1 MSRTSPENTVAQGSR
16 LRGILKTMRPHQWTK
31 NVLIFAPIFFDQKLF
46 QWDNLL
52 RVVLGF
58 VLLCL
63 TASVV
68 YLVNDIVDVESDRK
82 HPKKRYRPIASG
94 QVPVSAAWTA
104 TAVLLAIVLVGSFLL
119 SPWLTITLLLYL
131 GLHFAYS
138 LRLKHIVLVDVLAIA
153 AGFVLR
159 ILAGVSIITVEN
171 FSPWLYAVTV
181 VFSLFLAVGKRRQ
194 EFIELG
200 DKAAEVRPVFA
211 DYNLRLL
218 DELLRL
224 ALFTTFLTYLLY
236 TIETTFPGEY
246 LIPTPGLLTVPFVL
260 YGLMRYLYLVFVRE
274 EGSAP
279 DEVLM
284 TDRPLQIAIVL
295 WVLSFLAILYVPAL
309 I

>member
-1 MSRTSPENTVAQGSR
+1 MSKPSSENQVAFVPL

-31 NVLIFAPIFFDQKLF
+31 NILIFAPIFFDQKLF
-46 QWDNLL
+46 QTDDLL

-58 VLLCL
+58 FLLCL

-82 HPKKRYRPIASG
+82 HPKKRKRPIASG
-94 QVPVSAAWTA
+94 IVPISAAWVA
-104 TAVLLAIVLVGSFLL
+104 TAVLLLIVIPGSLAL
-119 SPWLTITLLLYL
+119 SPWLTVILVAYLLM
-131 GLHFAYS
+131 HFAYAV
-138 LRLKHIVLVDVLAIA
+138 RLKHIVLVDVLAIT

-159 ILAGVSIITVEN
+159 VLAGVSIITVEN
-171 FSPWLYAVTV
+171 FSPWLYVVTV
-181 VFSLFLAVGKRRQ
+181 GLSLFLAVGKRRQ

-211 DYNLRLL
+211 DYNIRLL

-224 ALFTTFLTYLLY
+224 AVFTTFLTYLLY

-246 LIPTPGLLTVPFVL
+246 LIPKPGLLTTPFVL
-260 YGLMRYLYLVFVRE
+260 YGLMRYLYVVFALE
-274 EGSAP
+274 AGSAP

-295 WVLSFLAILYVPAL
+295 WVLSFLAILYIPAL

>member
-1 MSRTSPENTVAQGSR
+1 MSSTSSENNVALVPL
-16 LRGILKTMRPHQWTK
+16 LRGIFKTMRPHQWTK
-31 NVLIFAPIFFDQKLF
+31 NLLIFAPIFFDQKLF
-46 QWDNLL
+46 QWGDLL
-52 RVVLGF
+52 RVFLGF
-58 VLLCL
+58 LLLCL

-94 QVPVSAAWTA
+94 AVPIPAAWGA
-104 TAVLLAIVLVGSFLL
+104 TAILLLIALPGSFAISPLL
-119 SPWLTITLLLYL
+119 TGTLILYL
-131 GLHFAYS
+131 ALHFAYS
-138 LRLKHIVLVDVLAIA
+138 FRLKHIVLIDVLSIT

-171 FSPWLYAVTV
+171 FSPWLYVVTLSL
-181 VFSLFLAVGKRRQ
+181 SLFLAVGKRRQ
-194 EFIELG
+194 EYIELG
-200 DKAAEVRPVFA
+200 EKAVEVRPVFGE
-211 DYNLRLL
+211 YNIRLL

-246 LIPTPGLLTVPFVL
+246 LIPKPGLLTVPFVT
-260 YGLMRYLYLVFVRE
+260 YGLMRYLYLVYVRE
-274 EGSAP
+274 DGSAP

-284 TDRPLQIAIVL
+284 QDRPLQAAIVL